1 MCTVIYWCTVYITDA
16 GIIIITIQVLSLL
29 IIIIIMCIILN
40 LCNRFDRLVNNN
52 SLIIDKYVT
61 VCVTELIVFGV
72 QY

>member
-1 MCTVIYWCTVYITDA
+1 
-16 GIIIITIQVLSLL
+16 
-29 IIIIIMCIILN
+29 MCIILN